1 MTTSTT
7 KTKNTSN
14 GYGRGGRKTTTARA
28 RIFTSGKGKI
38 TINDKDYC
46 EYFSYFVFQ
55 QIVKAPLVVTSE
67 EGKVDITVKV
77 TGGGIRGQA
86 EGIRHAISRALIDYK
101 PEHRV
106 LLKPEG
112 FLTRDPR
119 AKERSKFGLRGARR
133 APQWAK
139 R

>member
-1 MTTSTT
+1 MTTATET
-7 KTKNTSN
+7 KKLDHS
-14 GYGRGGRKTTTARA
+14 YGKGGRKTATARA
-28 RIFTSGKGKI
+28 RIVSDGKGKI
-38 TINDKDYC
+38 TINDKDYR
-46 EYFSYFVFQ
+46 EYFNYTTLQ
-55 QIVKAPLVVTSE
+55 KIVESPLKVTAQD
-67 EGKVDITVKV
+67 GKVDVSIKV
-77 TGGGIRGQA
+77 SGGGSRGQA
-86 EGIRHAISRALIDYK
+86 EGIRHAISRALLVFN
-101 PEHRV
+101 PEFRA